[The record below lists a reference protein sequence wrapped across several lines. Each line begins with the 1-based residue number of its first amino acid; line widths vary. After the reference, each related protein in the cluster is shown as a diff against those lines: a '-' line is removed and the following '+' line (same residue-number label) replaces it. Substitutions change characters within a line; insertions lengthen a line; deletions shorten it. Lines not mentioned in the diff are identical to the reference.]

1 MNILLMSCGSLSF
14 ILLAAH
20 FLRSGDIPL
29 AFAILASI
37 VLIFLKRRW
46 SRYISAIILTAGIPV
61 WIITSAGLIQ
71 QRIAADLSWIRLTF
85 IMSLVIVFSILIS
98 YLFFKSVKDIKERDT
113 DWWAGAAVLLTL
125 VILISGRWKAPYEMI
140 IFDRFIPES
149 GMAEIVFLGIYAG
162 FITELFLTLKN
173 TSKLRVLIWAG
184 FSVIFFLQFILGIS
198 GIDQFLMTG
207 NLHIP
212 VPAVIVGGP
221 VFRGHGFFMVIL
233 FLVTIAAAG
242 PAWCS
247 YFCYFGAWDNVAA
260 KKVDRAEKCG
270 SIPSGNI
277 LIRILMLAI
286 IVLTAYLFR
295 VFSVSQITAAAAAIC
310 FGLIGFII
318 MRVSSAKRGVMIH
331 CTSYC
336 PIGLIAVIAG
346 KISPFRIGIEKTC
359 SSCMACSK
367 VCRYGA
373 LSHNNISSHKPGLTC
388 TLCGDC
394 VNVCHNNSIQYRF
407 YGLSPKT
414 ARALFTVIVVSIHA
428 AFLGFARI

>member
-20 FLRSGDIPL
+20 FLRSGDISI
-29 AFAILASI
+29 AFAMIGSI
-37 VLIFLKRRW
+37 FLIFLKRRW
-46 SRYISAIILTAGIPV
+46 SRYISAIILSAGIPV
-61 WIITSAGLIQ
+61 WIMTAAGSIQ
-71 QRIAADLSWIRLTF
+71 QRITTDSPWIRLSV
-85 IMSLVIVFSILIS
+85 IMGLVIAFFILIS
-98 YLFFKSVKDIKERDT
+98 FLCFKSVKNIKERET
-113 DWWAGAAVLLTL
+113 DRWAGGAVLLTVVL
-125 VILISGRWKAPYEMI
+125 LIIGRWKAPYQMI
-140 IFDRFIPES
+140 IFDRFVPGS
-149 GMAEIVFLGIYAG
+149 GMAEIVLLGIYSG

-173 TSKLRVLIWAG
+173 TSKLRVRMWAG
-184 FSVIFFLQFILGIS
+184 FSVVFFLQFILGIS

-221 VFRGHGFFMVIL
+221 VFRGSGFFMMTL
-233 FLVTIAAAG
+233 FFVTIAAAG

-260 KKVDRAEKCG
+260 RRAGKCG
-270 SIPSGNI
+270 FIPTKNI
-277 LIRILMLAI
+277 LIRVLILAI
-286 IVLTAYLFR
+286 IVFTVYMFR
-295 VFSVSQITAAAAAIC
+295 IFSVSEIAAASAAIC
-310 FGLIGFII
+310 FGLTGLII
-318 MRVSSAKRGVMIH
+318 MRMMSAKRGVMIH

-336 PIGLIAVIAG
+336 PIGLIAALAG
-346 KISPFRIGIEKTC
+346 KISPFRIRIEKTC

-373 LSHNNISSHKPGLTC
+373 LGNNEIISHKPGLTC

-394 VNVCHNNSIQYRF
+394 VNVCHNNSIHYNF
-407 YGLSPKT
+407 YGLSQKT

-428 AFLGFARI
+428 VFLGFARI

>member
-1 MNILLMSCGSLSF
+1 MNILLMLCGTLSL

-20 FLRSGDIPL
+20 YLRSGDISL
-29 AFAILASI
+29 VFAILGSI
-37 VLIFLKRRW
+37 SFVFIKRRW
-46 SRYISAIILTAGIPV
+46 SRYISAITLVAGIPV
-61 WIITSAGLIQ
+61 WIMTSSGAIH
-71 QRIAADLSWIRLTF
+71 QRIAAGLPWIRLSV
-85 IMSLVIVFSILIS
+85 IMGLVILFFIFIS
-98 YLFFKSVKDIKERDT
+98 FLCFKSVKSIKERET
-113 DWWAGAAVLLTL
+113 DLWAGASVVFTVVLLL
-125 VILISGRWKAPYEMI
+125 MGRWKAPYQMI
-140 IFDRFIPES
+140 ILDRFIPGS
-149 GMAEIVFLGIYAG
+149 GMTEIVFLGIYSG

-173 TSKLRVLIWAG
+173 TSKLRVRIWAG
-184 FSVIFFLQFILGIS
+184 FSVVFFLQFILGIS

-221 VFRGHGFFMVIL
+221 IFRGNGFFMVIL
-233 FLVTIAAAG
+233 FFITIAAAG

-260 KKVDRAEKCG
+260 RKVKRTEKCG
-270 SIPSGNI
+270 SILARNI
-277 LIRILMLAI
+277 LIRILILAI

-295 VFSVSQITAAAAAIC
+295 IFSFSEIAAASAAIC
-310 FGLIGFII
+310 FGFIGLII
-318 MRVSSAKRGVMIH
+318 MRVSSAKRGVMMH

-336 PIGLIAVIAG
+336 PVGLIGALAG
-346 KISPFRIGIEKTC
+346 KISPFRIRIEKTC

-373 LSHNNISSHKPGLTC
+373 LGNNEIISHKPGLTC

-394 VNVCHNNSIQYRF
+394 VNVCHNNSIHYNF

-428 AFLGFARI
+428 VFLGFARI

>member
-1 MNILLMSCGSLSF
+1 MNILLMSCGTLSL

-20 FLRSGDIPL
+20 YLRSGDISL
-29 AFAILASI
+29 VFAIIGSI
-37 VLIFLKRRW
+37 TFVFIKRRW
-46 SRYISAIILTAGIPV
+46 SRYISAMILVAGIPV
-61 WIITSAGLIQ
+61 WIMSFSGAIH
-71 QRIAADLSWIRLTF
+71 QRIAAGLPWIRLSV
-85 IMSLVIVFSILIS
+85 IMGLVILFFIFIS
-98 YLFFKSVKDIKERDT
+98 FLCFKSVKSIKKRET
-113 DWWAGAAVLLTL
+113 DLWAGAAVLLTVVL
-125 VILISGRWKAPYEMI
+125 LIIGRWKAPYQMI
-140 IFDRFIPES
+140 ILDRFIPGS
-149 GMAEIVFLGIYAG
+149 GMTEIVFLGIYSG

-173 TSKLRVLIWAG
+173 TSKLRVRIWAG

-198 GIDQFLMTG
+198 GMDQFLMTG

-221 VFRGHGFFMVIL
+221 VFRGSGFFMVTL
-233 FLVTIAAAG
+233 FFVTIAAAG

-260 KKVDRAEKCG
+260 RSAVKCG
-270 SIPSGNI
+270 SIPAKNI
-277 LIRILMLAI
+277 LNRILILAI

-295 VFSVSQITAAAAAIC
+295 IFYLSEIAAASAAIC
-310 FGLIGFII
+310 FGITGLII
-318 MRVSSAKRGVMIH
+318 MRVISAKRGVMIH

-336 PIGLIAVIAG
+336 PIGLIAALTG
-346 KISPFRIGIEKTC
+346 KISPFRMRIEKTC

-373 LSHNNISSHKPGLTC
+373 LGNNEIKSHKPGLTC

-394 VNVCHNNSIQYRF
+394 VNVCHNNSIHYNF
-407 YGLSPKT
+407 FGLSPKK

-428 AFLGFARI
+428 VFLGFARI

>member
-1 MNILLMSCGSLSF
+1 MNTLLMSCGTLSF

-20 FLRSGDIPL
+20 FLRSGDISP
-29 AFAILASI
+29 AFAIMGSI

-46 SRYISAIILTAGIPV
+46 SRYISAIILSAGIAV
-61 WIITSAGLIQ
+61 WIITAAVSIQ
-71 QRIAADLSWIRLTF
+71 QRIAADAPWIRLTL
-85 IMSLVIVFSILIS
+85 IMSLVISFFILTSFSC
-98 YLFFKSVKDIKERDT
+98 FKSVKNIKERDT
-113 DWWAGAAVLLTL
+113 DWWAGAAALLT
-125 VILISGRWKAPYEMI
+125 VILLITGRWKAPYQVI
-140 IFDRFIPES
+140 IFDRFIPGS
-149 GMAEIVFLGIYAG
+149 GMAEIVFLGIYSG

-173 TSKLRVLIWAG
+173 TSKLRVRIWAG
-184 FSVIFFLQFILGIS
+184 FSVIFFLQFLLGIS

-221 VFRGHGFFMVIL
+221 VFRGNGFFMMIL
-233 FLVTIAAAG
+233 FFATIAAAG

-260 KKVDRAEKCG
+260 RSAVKCG
-270 SIPSGNI
+270 SIPAKNI
-277 LIRILMLAI
+277 IIRILILAI
-286 IVLTAYLFR
+286 IILTAYLLR
-295 VFSVSQITAAAAAIC
+295 LFSVPEIAAAAAIC
-310 FGLIGFII
+310 FGLTGLII
-318 MRVSSAKRGVMIH
+318 MRVSSAKRGVMMH

-336 PIGLIAVIAG
+336 PIGLIAALAG
-346 KISPFRIGIEKTC
+346 KISPFRMRIEKTC

-373 LSHNNISSHKPGLTC
+373 LGHDEIISRKPGFTC

-394 VNVCHNNSIQYRF
+394 VNVCHNNSIRYSF
-407 YGLSPKT
+407 HGLSQKT

-428 AFLGFARI
+428 VFLGFARI

>member
-20 FLRSGDIPL
+20 FLRAGDL
-29 AFAILASI
+29 SLVFAMLASI
-37 VLIFLKRRW
+37 VLIFVKRGW
-46 SRYISAIILTAGIPV
+46 SRFISAIILSAGIPV
-61 WIITSAGLIQ
+61 WIITAAGLIQ
-71 QRIAADLSWIRLTF
+71 QRIITDIPWLRLALIMGIVILFF
-85 IMSLVIVFSILIS
+85 IITSA
-98 YLFFKSVKDIKERDT
+98 LFFKSAKIIKKSESDR
-113 DWWAGAAVLLTL
+113 WAAAAVLLTVVIL
-125 VILISGRWKAPYEMI
+125 VIGRWKAPYEMI
-140 IFDRFIPES
+140 IFDRFIPGS

-173 TSKLRVLIWAG
+173 TSKLRVRIWAG
-184 FSVIFFLQFILGIS
+184 FSVIFFLQFIIGLS

-212 VPAVIVGGP
+212 VPAVIAGGP
-221 VFRGHGFFMVIL
+221 VFRGNGFFMVIL

-260 KKVDRAEKCG
+260 KRGDKLG
-270 SIPSGNI
+270 SVPVSNI
-277 LIRILMLAI
+277 SIRMVLLAVIVISAWLMRI
-286 IVLTAYLFR
+286 
-295 VFSVSQITAAAAAIC
+295 FSVPGITAAAAAII
-310 FGLIGFII
+310 FGFIGLII
-318 MRVSSAKRGVMIH
+318 MIKVSAKRGKMIH

-336 PIGLIAVIAG
+336 PIGLIASIAG
-346 KISPFRIGIEKTC
+346 KLSPFRIGIDKTC

-373 LSHNNISSHKPGLTC
+373 LGSNDIRSLKPGFTC

-394 VNVCHNNSIQYRF
+394 VNVCHNNSIHYNFFR
-407 YGLSPKT
+407 LSPET

>member
-20 FLRSGDIPL
+20 FLRSGDISI
-29 AFAILASI
+29 AFAMIGSV
-37 VLIFLKRRW
+37 VLIFVKRRW
-46 SRYISAIILTAGIPV
+46 SRYIAAMILSAGIPV
-61 WIITSAGLIQ
+61 WIMTSYGAIQ
-71 QRIAADLSWIRLTF
+71 QRIAAELPWIRLSA
-85 IMSLVIVFSILIS
+85 IMGLVVVFFVLIS
-98 YLFFKSVKDIKERDT
+98 FFCFKSVKNIKGRET
-113 DWWAGAAVLLTL
+113 DLWAGAAFLLTMVLLIT
-125 VILISGRWKAPYEMI
+125 GRLKAPYPMI
-140 IFDRFIPES
+140 IFDRFVPGS
-149 GMAEIVFLGIYAG
+149 GMAEIVFLGIYSG

-184 FSVIFFLQFILGIS
+184 FSVIFFMQFILGIS

-221 VFRGHGFFMVIL
+221 VFRGNGFFMMIL
-233 FLVTIAAAG
+233 FFVTIAAAG

-260 KKVDRAEKCG
+260 RKADKCG
-270 SIPSGNI
+270 SIPAKNI
-277 LIRILMLAI
+277 LIRILILTI
-286 IVLTAYLFR
+286 IVLAAYMMR
-295 VFSVSQITAAAAAIC
+295 IFSVSEVAAAAAAIC
-310 FGLIGFII
+310 FGLNGLII
-318 MRVSSAKRGVMIH
+318 MKMFSAKRGVMIH

-336 PIGLIAVIAG
+336 PIGLIATIAG
-346 KISPFRIGIEKTC
+346 KISPFRIRIEKTC
-359 SSCMACSK
+359 SSCMACSR

-373 LSHNNISSHKPGLTC
+373 LGNTEIISHKPGLTC

-394 VNVCHNNSIQYRF
+394 VNVCHNNSIHYNF
-407 YGLSPKT
+407 SGLSQKT

-428 AFLGFARI
+428 VFLGFARI

>member
-20 FLRSGDIPL
+20 FLRSGDISI
-29 AFAILASI
+29 AFAMIGSLF
-37 VLIFLKRRW
+37 LIFLKRRW
-46 SRYISAIILTAGIPV
+46 SRYISAIILSAGIPV
-61 WIITSAGLIQ
+61 WIMTSYGAVQ
-71 QRIAADLSWIRLTF
+71 QRIAADSPWIRLSV
-85 IMSLVIVFSILIS
+85 IMGLVIVFFILIS
-98 YLFFKSVKDIKERDT
+98 FLCFKSVKNIKERET
-113 DWWAGAAVLLTL
+113 DRWAGAAVLLTVVL
-125 VILISGRWKAPYEMI
+125 LIIGKWKAPYQMI
-140 IFDRFIPES
+140 IFDRFIPGS
-149 GMAEIVFLGIYAG
+149 GMTEIVLLGIYSG

-173 TSKLRVLIWAG
+173 TSKLRVRIWAG
-184 FSVIFFLQFILGIS
+184 FSVVFFLQFILGIS

-221 VFRGHGFFMVIL
+221 VFRGSGFFMVTL
-233 FLVTIAAAG
+233 FFVTIAAAG

-260 KKVDRAEKCG
+260 RRAENCG
-270 SIPSGNI
+270 SIPAKNI
-277 LIRILMLAI
+277 LIRILILAI
-286 IVLTAYLFR
+286 IVLTAYRFR
-295 VFSVSQITAAAAAIC
+295 IFSFSEIAAASGAIC
-310 FGLIGFII
+310 FGLFGLII
-318 MRVSSAKRGVMIH
+318 MRVISAKRGVMMH

-336 PIGLIAVIAG
+336 PIGLIAALAG
-346 KISPFRIGIEKTC
+346 KISPFRIRIEKTC

-373 LSHNNISSHKPGLTC
+373 LGNNEIISHKPGLTC

-394 VNVCHNNSIQYRF
+394 VNVCHNNSIHYNF
-407 YGLSPKT
+407 YGLSQKT

-428 AFLGFARI
+428 VFLGFARI